1 MPRSIG
7 ALAAGILIVASL
19 TPAHPPAA
27 RTAILAGRMLDVRAG
42 RYRDSVVI
50 FVDSGRI
57 SEIRPLSGF
66 RKADEVVIDLSNATV
81 LPGLI
86 DAHVHFALAGAPK
99 ANAVATL
106 RAGFT
111 TVADLGSV
119 NQRILRIRDSIN
131 AGALT
136 GPRILGAG
144 LWIGRAEGICEFGG
158 IGVRGGAEAYRA
170 RVRENVAAGADVIK
184 VCVSTW
190 LADAFEH
197 PERYEISDD
206 ALAATID
213 EAHRSR
219 RKIIAH
225 DLSNGGVQAA
235 LKLGIDG
242 FAHGAIVDSA
252 VAAEMARRG
261 VFMIPTL
268 ASLAPSSSPA
278 ELTLRQSVARAHR
291 LGVRMVFG
299 TDAGVI
305 PHGSNA
311 QEFAALVGAGLSP
324 LEAIRSATINAAEV
338 LGIGGEAGT
347 IEPGRVAD
355 IVAVSGDPLADVRLL
370 ERVQFV
376 MKGGQVVR

>member
-131 AGALT
+131 AGAVT

-144 LWIGRAEGICEFGG
+144 LWIGRGDGICEFGG

-170 RVRENVAAGADVIK
+170 RVREK
-184 VCVSTW
+184 
-190 LADAFEH
+190 H
-197 PERYEISDD
+197 
-206 ALAATID
+206 
-213 EAHRSR
+213 
-219 RKIIAH
+219 
-225 DLSNGGVQAA
+225 
-235 LKLGIDG
+235 
-242 FAHGAIVDSA
+242 
-252 VAAEMARRG
+252 
-261 VFMIPTL
+261 
-268 ASLAPSSSPA
+268 
-278 ELTLRQSVARAHR
+278 
-291 LGVRMVFG
+291 
-299 TDAGVI
+299 
-305 PHGSNA
+305 
-311 QEFAALVGAGLSP
+311 
-324 LEAIRSATINAAEV
+324 
-338 LGIGGEAGT
+338 
-347 IEPGRVAD
+347 
-355 IVAVSGDPLADVRLL
+355 
-370 ERVQFV
+370 
-376 MKGGQVVR
+376 

>member
-1 MPRSIG
+1 
-7 ALAAGILIVASL
+7 LVAGIAIAASL
-19 TPAHPPAA
+19 APAHPPAA

-42 RYRDSVVI
+42 KYRDGVVI
-50 FVDSGRI
+50 FVENGRVSGI
-57 SEIRPLSGF
+57 GPLRGF
-66 RKADEVVIDLSNATV
+66 HRADEVVIDLSNATV

-86 DAHVHFALAGAPK
+86 DAHVHFALAGAPP
-99 ANAVATL
+99 ANALATL

-119 NQRILRIRDSIN
+119 NQRILRLRDSIS
-131 AGALT
+131 AGAVV

-158 IGVRGGAEAYRA
+158 IGVRGGAEVYRA
-170 RVRENVAAGADVIK
+170 RVRENVAAGADIIK

-190 LADAFEH
+190 LTDAFEH
-197 PERYEISDD
+197 PERYEIADD

-213 EAHRSR
+213 EAHSAR
-219 RKIIAH
+219 RKVIAH
-225 DLSNGGVQAA
+225 DLSNAGVQIA
-235 LKLGIDG
+235 LKLGVDG
-242 FAHGAIVDSA
+242 FAHGAIVDSVVA
-252 VAAEMARRG
+252 VDMARRG
-261 VFMIPTL
+261 AFMIPTL

-278 ELTLRQSVARAHR
+278 ETKLRESVARAHR

-324 LEAIRSATINAAEV
+324 LEAIRAATINAAEA
-338 LGIGGEAGT
+338 LGIGSEAGT
-347 IEPGRVAD
+347 IETGRVAD
-355 IVAVSGDPLADVRLL
+355 IIAVTGDPLMDVRLL

-376 MKGGQVVR
+376 MKAGQVVR